1 MKPKTKV
8 TLGILTFVT
17 AAAFTPVYDLFI
29 KDKIDS
35 VEVVVVK
42 PGKDIQKNEQL
53 LESMFVI
60 ERRDKKDIVKDVI
73 YPEDLPTIIGY
84 DSSQLMVGNSIVS
97 KKMIDYD
104 NLIPDS
110 AEGEAIRPL
119 MSDMIFA
126 QPGSLRRKDTIDIYL
141 VDNALIEQ
149 DAEDITDGVRA
160 ETVKNLLKEPVLK
173 DVKVVYVKDSSNR
186 EVTNDIGEEKT
197 TTKTSERLNAT
208 GTISDLE
215 VILNEEDF
223 QKLMKE
229 VIENDKKLYITYN

>member
-229 VIENDKKLYITYN
+229 VIENDKKL